1 MRCEQAGEMMSAWL
15 DDRLDRT
22 EIALLEDHLA
32 GCRACQVEWER
43 LRALDRLL
51 ASAPMVSP
59 PVRLRV
65 EVMARLHRRDQARRA
80 LFGGTTLALGTVAL
94 VSLALAPILLGLL
107 NATGVAPALISGGPA
122 TIAQLLSFTGAIGRA
137 LLVLAE
143 TFAVPLAFLSLCS
156 LALALALNRLWLG
169 AVRRLHTARHTF

>member
-1 MRCEQAGEMMSAWL
+1 MQCEQASKMMSEWL
-15 DDRLDRT
+15 DDRLDDA
-22 EIALLEDHLA
+22 EVAVLEDHLSR
-32 GCRACQVEWER
+32 CSECQAEWSR
-43 LRALDRLL
+43 LQALDTLL
-51 ASAPMVSP
+51 SAAAMVRP
-59 PVRLRV
+59 PVRMRV
-65 EVMARLHRRDQARRA
+65 QVMARLSRRDQARRA
-80 LFGGTTLALGTVAL
+80 IIGGTALGLGTVAL
-94 VSLALAPILLGLL
+94 AFLALAPVIVGLL
-107 NATGVAPALISGGPA
+107 DATGVAPALISGGPA